1 MSDDRGAYV
10 GEEMEDQQT
19 KGSQQHENENHD
31 LTFFSFSSI
40 AARTIDCC
48 RNNIIIEDTKTQ
60 EKEANG
66 ERERQKK
73 GKKNEFLFCSRFSS
87 YHSRLC
93 VFIYFCVYF
102 MSDNRAT
109 KNSSEERRRE
119 EKKKN
124 RSIIFRSSNFSFFFK
139 CVEIEKFMTWIFKVF

>member
-48 RNNIIIEDTKTQ
+48 RNNIIIEDTKKQ

-73 GKKNEFLFCSRFSS
+73 EEKMNFYSALAFPLIILG
-87 YHSRLC
+87 
-93 VFIYFCVYF
+93 CVYLYTF
-102 MSDNRAT
+102 AY
-109 KNSSEERRRE
+109 
-119 EKKKN
+119 
-124 RSIIFRSSNFSFFFK
+124 IL
-139 CVEIEKFMTWIFKVF
+139 